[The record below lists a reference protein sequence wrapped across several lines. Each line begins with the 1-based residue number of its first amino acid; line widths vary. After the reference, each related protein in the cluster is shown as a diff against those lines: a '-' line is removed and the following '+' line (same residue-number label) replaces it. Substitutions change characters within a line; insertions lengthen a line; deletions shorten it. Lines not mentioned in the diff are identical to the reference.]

1 MTRTCTICSHPER
14 AAIDQA
20 ISAGTSY
27 RNIAQQF
34 GVGYTAVAR
43 HASEH
48 IAQAVASSQA
58 AKREGAA
65 LDVIAQLKAI
75 NDAALAVLKDARK
88 AGDGELTLKAI
99 DRLQRQ
105 IELQAKLLGDLSDA
119 PAVSIILTPEWV
131 SVQTAILAALTPY
144 AEARIAVA
152 AALARLDSAQDTQS
166 AQGERW
172 AG

>member
-1 MTRTCTICSHPER
+1 MPRACTICAHAER
-14 AAIDQA
+14 AAIDTT
-20 ISAGTSY
+20 ISAGRSY
-27 RNIAQQF
+27 RNIAQQY

-48 IAQAVASSQA
+48 IAAAVASSQS

-65 LDVIAQLKAI
+65 LDVVAQLRAI
-75 NDAALAVLKDARK
+75 NGAALAVLQDARK
-88 AGDGELTLKAI
+88 ARDGELTLKAI

-119 PAVSIILTPEWV
+119 PQVNITVTPEWV
-131 SVQTAILAALTPY
+131 TLRTVILTTLAPY
-144 AEARIAVA
+144 ADARAAVA
-152 AALARLDSAQDTQS
+152 YALARLDT
-166 AQGERW
+166 ERK